1 MTPQQFTDKYNGKTV
16 GYPEGKY
23 IGQCLSIVKLY
34 VKECF
39 GINPPPSGS
48 NSAYGYWSNFPDP
61 LGSVFTKVKNTKEAI
76 IERGCIPVWNTN
88 VGRGSGHIE
97 VCTKG
102 GKDDFESFGAN
113 WGGIHCH
120 FEKHDFK
127 NIAGWLKPKVYT
139 KPMVTDPATTPAME
153 ELNRILQ
160 FVNENKITEGQLRE
174 GFAYVKNETVPKLEK
189 KVKALDKKQVEMD
202 KKIVELETKYAQKE
216 ELEQS
221 YQSAIKTANSKIIK
235 LAQKSDDME
244 KERDDWRKRYNDKNV
259 EYNELLVKKNMA
271 KAKIILSDVYK
282 KDLRV
287 LGFLFIF
294 GGVTFISQ
302 RFLNASDFWSV
313 LFGGIANYIVFRVRE
328 ELNKEGYR
336 EALKK

>member
-1 MTPQQFTDKYNGKTV
+1 MTFERFKRKWENKTCDFD
-16 GYPEGKY
+16 GSYG
-23 IGQCLSIVKLY
+23 GQCVDLYRMYCQEVLEVPQSPLVKGAKNIWDTYLPEHFTR
-34 VKECF
+34 VENTPTGVPKN
-39 GINPPPSGS
+39 GDIMIWGMGT
-48 NSAYGYWSNFPDP
+48 YGHV
-61 LGSVFTKVKNTKEAI
+61 SVFENGDTKTFNSFDQNY
-76 IERGCIPVWNTN
+76 PV
-88 VGRGSGHIE
+88 GSKCH
-97 VCTKG
+97 TQSHTY
-102 GKDDFESFGAN
+102 KDVL
-113 WGGIHCH
+113 
-120 FEKHDFK
+120 
-127 NIAGWLKPKVYT
+127 GWLVYT

-328 ELNKEGYR
+328 ELNKEGYT
-336 EALKK
+336 EAIRNK

>member
-48 NSAYGYWSNFPDP
+48 NSAYGYWKNFPNP
-61 LGSVFTKVKNTKEAI
+61 LGTVFTKVDNTLEAK
-76 IERGCIPVWNTN
+76 IERGCIPIWNTN
-88 VGRGSGHIE
+88 VGGGYGHIE

-102 GKDDFESFGAN
+102 GLHNFESFGAN
-113 WGGIHCH
+113 WGGRHCH
-120 FEKHDFK
+120 FETHDFK
-127 NIAGWLKPKVYT
+127 NIVGWLKPKVYN
-139 KPMVTDPATTPAME
+139 PVVADDP
-153 ELNRILQ
+153 ILK
-160 FVNENKITEGQLRE
+160 FIKENNITEGQLRE

-328 ELNKEGYR
+328 ELKKEGYT
-336 EALKK
+336 EAIRNK